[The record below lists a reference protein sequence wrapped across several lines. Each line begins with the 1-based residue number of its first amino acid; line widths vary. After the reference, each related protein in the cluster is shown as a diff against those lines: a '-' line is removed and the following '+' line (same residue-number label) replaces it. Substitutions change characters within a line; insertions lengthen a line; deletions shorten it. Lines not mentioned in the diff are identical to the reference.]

1 MIALVSTGNIEASCN
16 ATCDSD
22 ALEFCGSDGF
32 CHNYSCE
39 NWYEFG
45 NVRSNTTGYYQ
56 SLVCND
62 ISIDEGSYEYNIA
75 FGVYFGCNITFSLRQ
90 SFTRECVAYLDEYST
105 FRCHEM
111 GESTDFQSF
120 LDGNENNTLACKA
133 DPKYMYVNWIG
144 SNNYL
149 GTDSV
154 SLLSMSSEFNQ
165 TLAERTM
172 YAYLTSNETFG
183 GSPPTTT
190 PKENPSEPLQVPN
203 VIVIIAVIAV
213 SSVVF
218 ALLTL
223 LQR

>member
-1 MIALVSTGNIEASCN
+1 MIALASTRNIKASCDL
-16 ATCDSD
+16 TCDSN

-45 NVRSNTTGYYQ
+45 NVRSNATAYYQ

-62 ISIDEGSYEYNIA
+62 ISFDEDSYEYNVA

-111 GESTDFQSF
+111 SESTDFQSF
-120 LDGNENNTLACKA
+120 IDGNENNNLACND
-133 DPKYMYVNWIG
+133 DPRYMYINWIG
-144 SNNYL
+144 SDDYF
-149 GTDSV
+149 GKESV

-165 TLAERTM
+165 TLAERTV

-183 GSPPTTT
+183 GSPPTAA
-190 PKENPSEPLQVPN
+190 PKVNPSEPEQVPN

-213 SSVVF
+213 SSVLF
-218 ALLTL
+218 ALFTL